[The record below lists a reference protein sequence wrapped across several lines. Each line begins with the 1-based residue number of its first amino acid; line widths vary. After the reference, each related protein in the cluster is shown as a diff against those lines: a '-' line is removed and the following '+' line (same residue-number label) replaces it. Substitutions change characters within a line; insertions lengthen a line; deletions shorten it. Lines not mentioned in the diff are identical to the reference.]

1 MSSHSFKA
9 YQKDGQERVEHFQ
22 CPPGATA
29 KIARVP
35 IAGKFGIPHPEQV
48 IFFAGGQV
56 LNNETVLDTIPPEIK
71 LEIFYRPY
79 YDLAGLDTPT
89 LD

>member
-9 YQKDGQERVEHFQ
+9 YLADGTERVEHFQ
-22 CPPGATA
+22 CPKGATA

-35 IAGKFGIPHPEQV
+35 IADKFQIPNPEKIV
-48 IFFAGGQV
+48 FFAGGQV
-56 LNNETVLDTIPPEIK
+56 LNNETVLATLPPGQK

-79 YDLAGLDTPT
+79 YDLAALDRT
-89 LD
+89 